1 MRLRIFL
8 KLMVFC
14 WCLTAIADIPIAVQ
28 PNPPSR
34 YTVQRGDTL
43 WGIAGKFLQ
52 RPWQWPYIWQSNPQ
66 IRNPH
71 LIYPGDEIVFSY
83 SDGQPRASLAE
94 DRLFYPRLRETS
106 AEEAIKLIP
115 IDIIAPFLVS
125 PRIVEADTLEEA
137 PYILEFDGQ
146 RLIAGSGDKIYVRA
160 IEAPETLS
168 YSVYRA
174 GKTYRAPESDEVLGH
189 EALYIASATLQRS
202 GDPAIL
208 TIDEAHSEIRRGDR
222 LLPNTEKTNLL
233 NFFPKAPTQSVSG
246 TILSVMNGVSQI
258 GQYDVVVID
267 LGHAA
272 GLEPGHVLEALKA
285 GREVTDRFSRHS
297 NDRVRLP
304 DEAVGVLMVFRV
316 FERLSYALVMN
327 TERPLH
333 LHDKVRTPE

>member
-1 MRLRIFL
+1 MRLRNFM
-8 KLMVFC
+8 KLVVLAWSVLAFAE
-14 WCLTAIADIPIAVQ
+14 TPIPLQ

-52 RPWQWPYIWQSNPQ
+52 RPWQWPDIWQVNPQ

-71 LIYPGDEIVFSY
+71 WIYPGDEIVF
-83 SDGQPRASLAE
+83 DWVAGRPRATLAE
-94 DRLFYPRLRETS
+94 DRLFYPRLRETA

-125 PRIVEADTLEEA
+125 PHIVEADTLENA

-146 RLIAGSGDKIYVRA
+146 RLIAGAGDKIYVRA

-168 YSVYRA
+168 YTVYRP
-174 GKTYRAPESDEVLGH
+174 GKTYRRPDSDEVLGY
-189 EALYIASATLQRS
+189 EALFIASATLQRT

-208 TIDEAHSEIRRGDR
+208 TIDEARSEIRRGDR
-222 LLPNTEKTNLL
+222 LLANTEKTSLL
-233 NFFPKAPTQSVSG
+233 NFFPQAPKQSVAG

-267 LGHAA
+267 LGRDA
-272 GLEPGHVLEALKA
+272 GLEPGHVLEVLKA
-285 GREVTDRFSRHS
+285 GREVTDQFSRHR

-316 FERLSYALVMN
+316 FERLSYALVMS

-333 LHDKVRTPE
+333 LYDKVRTPE